1 MQIHMEFLRH
11 SEDDFRDSLRQDG
24 WVISAG
30 EGDKETEITHPQVT
44 SEGAAR
50 IRLHRLG
57 MLTSGAIRI
66 EFRPSCQFCT
76 QQK

>member
-1 MQIHMEFLRH
+1 MQIHMKFLRH
-11 SEDDFRDSLRQDG
+11 SDDEFRDSLRQDG
-24 WVISAG
+24 WEILAG